1 MVKFIFSIFT
11 KDENKTET
19 AARELTKFFDAKQSY
34 FDTIVLNLDA
44 SQAAALTEELL
55 DETARSEALNVIFDH
70 FGIVVN
76 GIRIDNTEEANKTL
90 HAKRRASESRV
101 TKDVKKNLREG
112 NRVGNN
118 EFIPDSID
126 SFLQDV
132 AQFSSLFTYKDII
145 AFENDVFAP
154 SDKNVKALKKL
165 YRQAKEAAEYDD
177 EEDLNRIYQDVA
189 DLVIGVVDYEA

>member
-44 SQAAALTEELL
+44 SQVAALTEELL
-55 DETARSEALNVIFDH
+55 DEAARSEALSVIFDH

-76 GIRIDNTEEANKTL
+76 GIRIDNTEEANKAL

-118 EFIPDSID
+118 EFVPDSID

-145 AFENDVFAP
+145 AFENGVFAP

-165 YRQAKEAAEYDD
+165 YRQVKEAAEYDD